1 MKNIKRLRDSSKYRS
16 AKLISI
22 SGLFS
27 KRESKVR
34 SLQDSQFEKMS
45 LDRIKGLQRLGKILR
60 SEFDRE
66 YSEDRGMWS
75 EHLVLFASISVSKN
89 QIRNI
94 LEIGTHKGETTRI
107 LHQLFPD
114 ANITTI
120 DLPDRIAKESQI
132 YTYSDSDQIIVQRK
146 ANIGSIDRINQLQ
159 MNSCGLVFHEQKYD
173 LIWLDGAHGYPICAI
188 DVTNAVRMVSVEGF
202 IICDDVYTRLKHSDE
217 MYDST
222 ATHEVLEAFRK
233 SEILHYEL
241 LYKRLSIQF
250 NFWKSQTKYLA
261 VAKLT

>member
-16 AKLISI
+16 AKLISLF
-22 SGLFS
+22 GLFS
-27 KRESKVR
+27 KRERDVR
-34 SLQDSQFEKMS
+34 LLQVSQFKEMS
-45 LDRIKGLQRLGKILR
+45 LDRVEGLQKLNKIL
-60 SEFDRE
+60 STEFDRE

-75 EHLVLFASISVSKN
+75 EHLVLFASISISKIK
-89 QIRNI
+89 IRNI

-107 LHQLFPD
+107 LHQLFP
-114 ANITTI
+114 AAKITTI
-120 DLPDRIAKESQI
+120 DLPNRIAKESHI
-132 YTYSDSDQIIVQRK
+132 YTYSDSDQIMVERK
-146 ANIGSIDRINQLQ
+146 ANIGSIDRVNQLQ

-202 IICDDVYTRLKHSDE
+202 IVCDDVYTRLKHSDE

-222 ATHEVLEAFRK
+222 ATHQVLEAFRK
-233 SEILHYEL
+233 SEILNYKL
-241 LYKRLSIQF
+241 LHKRLSIQF

>member
-1 MKNIKRLRDSSKYRS
+1 MYRS
-16 AKLISI
+16 AKLIALF
-22 SGLFS
+22 GLFS

-34 SLQDSQFEKMS
+34 SGQVSQFEEMF
-45 LDRIKGLQRLGKILR
+45 LDRAKGLQRLDKIL
-60 SEFDRE
+60 SFEFGQGYR
-66 YSEDRGMWS
+66 EDRGMWS

-89 QIRNI
+89 QIRKI

-107 LHQLFPD
+107 LHKLFPD

-120 DLPDRIAKESQI
+120 DLPDRVAKESQI
-132 YTYSDSDQIIVQRK
+132 YTYSDSDQIIVQRR

-159 MNSCGLVFHEQKYD
+159 MNSCGLVFHENKYD

-188 DVTNAVRMVSVEGF
+188 DITNAVRMVSINGF
-202 IICDDVYTRLKHSDE
+202 IVCDDVYTRLKHSDE

-222 ATHEVLEAFRK
+222 ATFEVLEAFRESK
-233 SEILHYEL
+233 ILNYKL
-241 LYKRLSIQF
+241 LHKRLSTQS